1 MAVKSRFGPE
11 LTEAESD
18 ALVDNVVG
26 PGVFNKTIIPLGL
39 AGYNMIITNL
49 PLRASFVIYHF
60 ISSAPS

>member
-26 PGVFNKTIIPLGL
+26 PGVFNKTIIPLG
-39 AGYNMIITNL
+39 YIK
-49 PLRASFVIYHF
+49 
-60 ISSAPS
+60 